1 MRDSSVGG
9 RSLSH
14 GAAAARPAG
23 LGVQVVQEKG
33 LLQRIHVIVCT
44 YSEPPA
50 TVERCVQHL
59 LDSTLPVYAERVI
72 WVADDGHDRPE
83 GAGKRAFVERMRAQG
98 PPPPPL
104 ACMRTNHT
112 CGILP
117 DIFLIS
123 RDWNT
128 TGRVLCRPQRGVRR
142 GPAAAEGAAERQ
154 ER

>member
-1 MRDSSVGG
+1 MRDSRVGG

-14 GAAAARPAG
+14 GAAAARPVG

-83 GAGKRAFVERMRAQG
+83 GAGKRAFVERMRVQG

-117 DIFLIS
+117 DKFFDFTRLEYDGARAVQATAWCTS
-123 RDWNT
+123 G
-128 TGRVLCRPQRGVRR
+128 TGCGGRR
-142 GPAAAEGAAERQ
+142 S
-154 ER
+154 